1 MENSHLAFSMRRS
14 QLQERILI
22 PKFYDPELA
31 QMVSDAAEEFDTP
44 ELGDVLLPGNEGSRL
59 GTWIPREFYG
69 MGDIP
74 FVRTSD
80 ISNWRI
86 RADFKKGV
94 PLEVYE
100 NVRERQDI
108 RVDDLLLVA
117 HGTYLIGNA
126 AVITPE
132 DNPIVLQDHVFR
144 LRVSPSSGVHPYLLL
159 AALSTSFVK
168 RQVRARQFSADII
181 DKIGE
186 RHLGIRVPLPKRH
199 TLRSEV
205 INRVSAVVA
214 EQTAIRKD
222 MQVATSAEFR
232 MVRERAATRLGFRT
246 GFSSIRSR
254 ILIPKYYDPEL
265 EEELEAAERI
275 THWSTIGAMRDE
287 GLLDV
292 ASGVEPGKLAYGTGP
307 IPFIRTSDL
316 IDWELKLDVRHG
328 VSEDIFETFEKKGSV
343 EAGDI
348 LVVRDGTYLVGS
360 SALVD
365 GSDIPALFCGGLLR
379 VRVTNGVD
387 RFALLA
393 ALNLPLVRRQLRSK
407 QFSRD
412 VIDTLGKR
420 FLEVKIPSLGSPSAR
435 TVGSQVEALFG
446 RKQAIRQEILAVSRL
461 AGPPLKRIYNRPG
474 WSMR

>member
-1 MENSHLAFSMRRS
+1 
-14 QLQERILI
+14 
-22 PKFYDPELA
+22 
-31 QMVSDAAEEFDTP
+31 MVADAAEEFDTP

-86 RADFKKGV
+86 RPDFKKGV

-100 NVRERQDI
+100 NVRHRQDI

-117 HGTYLIGNA
+117 HGTSLIGNA

-132 DNPIVLQDHVFR
+132 ENPIVLQDHVFR
-144 LRVSPSSGVHPYLLL
+144 LRASPSSGVHPYLLL

-186 RHLGIRVPLPKRH
+186 RHLGIRIPLPKSH
-199 TLRSEV
+199 TLRSE
-205 INRVSAVVA
+205 IIKRVSAVVV

-265 EEELEAAERI
+265 EEELEAAENT
-275 THWSTIGAMRDE
+275 THWSTIGEMRDE

-307 IPFIRTSDL
+307 IPFIRTFDL
-316 IDWELKLDVRHG
+316 VDWELKLDVRHG
-328 VSEDIFETFEKKGSV
+328 VSEDIFETYELKGSV

-365 GSDIPALFCGGLLR
+365 ESDIPALFCGGLLR
-379 VRVTNGVD
+379 VRVAKGVD
-387 RFALLA
+387 RFGLLA
-393 ALNLPLVRRQLRSK
+393 LLNLPLVRRQLRSK

-420 FLEVKIPSLGSPSAR
+420 FLEVKIPSLDSTSAR

-461 AGPPLKRIYNRPG
+461 AGPPLKRTYNRPG
-474 WSMR
+474 GRCVESNK

>member
-1 MENSHLAFSMRRS
+1 MATSHLAFSMQRA
-14 QLQERILI
+14 QLQEHILI

-31 QMVSDAAEEFDTP
+31 QMVSDAAEEFDAP
-44 ELGDVLLPGNEGSRL
+44 QLGEILLAGNEGSRL
-59 GTWIPREFYG
+59 GTWIPREYYG
-69 MGDIP
+69 SGEIP

-80 ISNWRI
+80 ISHWRI

-94 PLEVYE
+94 SIEVYE
-100 NVRERQDI
+100 RVRNRQDVQ
-108 RVDDLLLVA
+108 VDDILLVA
-117 HGTYLIGNA
+117 HGTYLIGTA
-126 AVITPE
+126 AIVTAE

-144 LRVSPSSGVHPYLLL
+144 LRVDPASNVHPLLLL

-186 RHLGIRVPLPKRH
+186 RHLGIRIPLPKDQS
-199 TLRSEV
+199 LREQIVERVGAV
-205 INRVSAVVA
+205 IA
-214 EQTAIRKD
+214 EQTAIRRD

-232 MVRERAATRLGFRT
+232 MVRERAATRLGFRIPF
-246 GFSSIRSR
+246 GSIRSH

-265 EEELEAAERI
+265 EEELGLAEELEP
-275 THWSTIGAMRDE
+275 WSTIGQMQDQ
-287 GLLDV
+287 GLLEV
-292 ASGVEPGKLAYGTGP
+292 TSGVEPGKLAYGTGP

-316 IDWELKLDVRHG
+316 VDWELKLDVRHG
-328 VSEDIFETFEKKGSV
+328 VSEDIFNDYQQKGSV
-343 EAGDI
+343 ESGDI

-360 SALVD
+360 SALVGD
-365 GSDIPALFCGGLLR
+365 NDIPALFCGGLLR
-379 VRVTNGVD
+379 VRVADGVD

-393 ALNLPLVRRQLRSK
+393 LLNLPLVRRQLRSK

-420 FLEVKIPSLGSPSAR
+420 FLEVKIPSLNARSAR
-435 TVGSQVEALFG
+435 AVGSQVKVLFA
-446 RKQAIRQEILAVSRL
+446 RKQAVRQQILALSRA
-461 AGPPLKRIYNRPG
+461 AGPPLKIKYDRPG